1 MSFCTVHTSFHL
13 TVTHSTKFIP
23 NKSQG
28 PSFSPRP
35 SRAPPSST
43 QRVPDYGIKY
53 IIVKLK
59 GEVRSFGLLGFIGLQ
74 RRFRAIDRD
83 NTKFLSLADFKKVGV
98 SDLTCIFDGAPYILL
113 YVLLRVLSRTL
124 IRTRIHIL
132 TYLPQYTLTHVF
144 PLAITRILIET
155 LPHRLCDK

>member
-1 MSFCTVHTSFHL
+1 MFLVSCTVHASFHL
-13 TVTHSTKFIP
+13 TVTHSTILIP

-98 SDLTCIFDGAPYILL
+98 SDLTSIFDGALTPSHTIISTP
-113 YVLLRVLSRTL
+113 VRTSTRTL
-124 IRTRIHIL
+124 SHTNTYSHTYLNLFTPVHINTRIPISHH
-132 TYLPQYTLTHVF
+132 TY
-144 PLAITRILIET
+144 IN
-155 LPHRLCDK
+155 